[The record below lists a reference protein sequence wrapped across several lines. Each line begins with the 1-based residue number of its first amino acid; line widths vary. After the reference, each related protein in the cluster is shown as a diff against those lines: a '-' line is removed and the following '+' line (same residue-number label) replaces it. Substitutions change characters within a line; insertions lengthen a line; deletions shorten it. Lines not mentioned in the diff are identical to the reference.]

1 MRWIHSLTTMLGLAC
16 GLVGTDTATRAEMPL
31 AVRLGYPADAKL
43 LIINGDDCGMCH
55 TANLATIEC
64 LEKGLMTSATLMVP
78 CPWFPEMVDY
88 AKRHPEKDFGL
99 HLTQTSE
106 WRFYRW
112 GPVASRSEVP
122 GLIDPD
128 GYLWQ
133 AVQQVY
139 AKGSPHE
146 AHLESRAQIRKAL
159 AAGVDVTHLDSHMG
173 TLQLN
178 PAYVEQYLRLA
189 VEFDLPVR
197 MASQET
203 LEKFGG
209 AKQRAAFAAQ
219 GIVFPDDFVYEDLK
233 DMPKDPNGFWKRK
246 LASLKPGVTELYIH
260 AGKPTDELKAITN
273 SWKTRSEE
281 FETFTHD
288 PEVRAILEREKVL
301 LIGWRPLR
309 DLQRKD
315 RKGK

>member
-1 MRWIHSLTTMLGLAC
+1 MRWIHSVTTMLGLAL
-16 GLVGTDTATRAEMPL
+16 GLAGADTAARAETPL

-64 LEKGLMTSATLMVP
+64 LEQGLMTSATLMVP

-88 AKRHPEKDFGL
+88 AKKHPEKDFGL
-99 HLTQTSE
+99 HLAQTSE

-128 GYLWQ
+128 GHLWQ
-133 AVQQVY
+133 TVQQVY
-139 AKGSPHE
+139 AKGTPQE
-146 AHLESRAQIRKAL
+146 AYVESRAQIRRAL
-159 AAGVDVTHLDSHMG
+159 EAGVDVTHLDSHMG

-178 PAYVEQYLRLA
+178 AAYAEQYLKLA

-197 MASQET
+197 MASQAT
-203 LEKFGG
+203 LEKMGG
-209 AKQRAAFAAQ
+209 PTQRATFAAK

-233 DMPKDPNGFWKRK
+233 DEPKDVKGFWMRK
-246 LASLKPGVTELYIH
+246 LSSLKPGYIH
-260 AGKPTDELKAITN
+260 AGMATDELKAITG
-273 SWKTRSEE
+273 SWKTRTEE
-281 FETFTHD
+281 FEAFTRD
-288 PEVRAILEREKVL
+288 PDLKALVAREKIIR
-301 LIGWRPLR
+301 IGWRPLR
-309 DLQRKD
+309 DLQRKA
-315 RKGK
+315 RSGH